1 MLSAHEILSGV
12 KTSEGIPSLLGY
24 IGTSI
29 KENAVEILSSNHDEP
44 ILAAMEHGIGRTVSF
59 TSDIN
64 GQWSRNY
71 LTWEY
76 GPQLIKIWFIIQF
89 LNMMGKVP

>member
-29 KENAVEILSSNHDEP
+29 KEMLWK
-44 ILAAMEHGIGRTVSF
+44 F
-59 TSDIN
+59 
-64 GQWSRNY
+64 
-71 LTWEY
+71 
-76 GPQLIKIWFIIQF
+76 
-89 LNMMGKVP
+89 